1 MFCDKLYMLDFIFE
15 EDMMML
21 TIKKHCFIL
30 AMALSLTTIVTGC
43 SMNKKPPVQISNDL
57 KKLNIDNFENQYNS
71 NLKNMNYFK
80 YSGNVTIGFA
90 MDSLKEARWQ
100 KDKQFFLNKAK
111 ELNAN
116 VRITEANGDSNVQIS
131 QAEKLIAEGVNV
143 LVVVPVDAEGASA
156 IVTKAHAAGV
166 KVLSY
171 DRLIK
176 NSDLDYY
183 ISYDNEKVGKLQ
195 GQAMLNVVST
205 GNIAYVGGSSTD
217 NNSILFRKG
226 AIETVKDKIDNKT
239 MNLLM
244 DKYSKDWN
252 PNEAYKNVKEMLIT
266 NKDKINGIICANDG
280 TASGTLQALKEVG
293 LQGKI
298 PVTGQD
304 ADLGACQN
312 IVEGTQL
319 MTVYKPVRTIAEKA
333 VELAVNMAGNKTIT
347 TNNKISN
354 NFKDVNSY
362 LLDPV
367 TVTKDNI
374 KDTVIKDGWHA
385 EADVYKN
392 VK

>member
-1 MFCDKLYMLDFIFE
+1 
-15 EDMMML
+15 ML

-57 KKLNIDNFENQYNS
+57 KKLNIDNFESQYNS

-183 ISYDNEKVGKLQ
+183 ISYDNEKAGKLQ

-304 ADLGACQN
+304 ADLGACKN